1 MPSLCDL
8 QPTLRRLFIAFT
20 FSFIGVC
27 THAADIETISV
38 VVEKGEQLGT
48 IAQRYFKR
56 PAYINWPEIAK
67 LNNIK
72 SDPYVIYPG
81 MTLRL
86 PARLFETQSSPA
98 KWLVVTGNVRIVV
111 PGTAQSTRA
120 VVGEPIPEGSRIVV
134 GIDGSAVMELPD
146 ASQVKLL
153 GGSQFV
159 LEESRYYRGRPKAET
174 TESQTGT
181 KAFSGL
187 MRLIQGS
194 VETRATPATDRAKP
208 LRIQTPTTV
217 VGVRGTDFR
226 VAHGFASAAETGDAL
241 TRSEVVQ
248 GLVSAALDETR
259 KAEVPGGFGVL
270 LDPKVLK
277 IPAPVALLEAPSL
290 RSWGIKQEATT
301 LDFPA
306 LPIEQ
311 SGRKVY
317 AYRVQM
323 ATDEAM
329 SQIIF
334 NQRFDAGRNVRIPTP
349 DDGTFYLAVRAVDEQ
364 GLEGKDA
371 RIATSVSVRPLSPA
385 LQAPKNGEKLAPGAG
400 VTLLWEKSQNA
411 NDYLLEITDPAQQR
425 STHTLKEL
433 EFVLPNL
440 VSGTYTWRIAARS
453 KSGSNPMKV
462 GPWSE
467 LQSFAVLA
475 KLDAPIVESDVHDR
489 SLQLTWADHKAKA
502 YEIQFSRAANF
513 DSNQNEKDFL
523 TFTVKKTE
531 LDIPD
536 PAAGKHFVRYRAI
549 DNSGAAGSWSDVT
562 EVNVP
567 KDWRSLWLLLWTAI
581 TIAL

>member
-1 MPSLCDL
+1 
-8 QPTLRRLFIAFT
+8 
-20 FSFIGVC
+20 
-27 THAADIETISV
+27 
-38 VVEKGEQLGT
+38 
-48 IAQRYFKR
+48 
-56 PAYINWPEIAK
+56 
-67 LNNIK
+67 
-72 SDPYVIYPG
+72 
-81 MTLRL
+81 
-86 PARLFETQSSPA
+86 
-98 KWLVVTGNVRIVV
+98 
-111 PGTAQSTRA
+111 
-120 VVGEPIPEGSRIVV
+120 
-134 GIDGSAVMELPD
+134 
-146 ASQVKLL
+146 
-153 GGSQFV
+153 
-159 LEESRYYRGRPKAET
+159 
-174 TESQTGT
+174 
-181 KAFSGL
+181 
-187 MRLIQGS
+187 
-194 VETRATPATDRAKP
+194 
-208 LRIQTPTTV
+208 
-217 VGVRGTDFR
+217 
-226 VAHGFASAAETGDAL
+226 
-241 TRSEVVQ
+241 
-248 GLVSAALDETR
+248 
-259 KAEVPGGFGVL
+259 
-270 LDPKVLK
+270 
-277 IPAPVALLEAPSL
+277 LLEAPSL

-349 DDGTFYLAVRAVDEQ
+349 DDGTFYLAVRGVDEQ

-371 RIATSVSVRPLSPA
+371 RIATSVSVRPLPPA

-400 VTLLWEKSQNA
+400 VTLLWGKSQNA

-425 STHTLKEL
+425 STHTLKEF

-440 VSGTYTWRIAARS
+440 ASGTYTWRIAARG
-453 KSGSNPMKV
+453 KSGSNPMRV

-467 LQSFAVLA
+467 LQSFTILA
-475 KLDAPIVESDVHDR
+475 KLDAPVVQSDEYDR
-489 SLQLTWADHKAKA
+489 SLQFTWADHKAKA
-502 YEIQFSRAANF
+502 YEVQFSRAANF
-513 DSNQNEKDFL
+513 DSNQNEKDLL

-549 DNSGAAGSWSDVT
+549 DNSGAAGSWSDAT